1 MGQWSKKALGA
12 GDGSAGFWAMR
23 ESYST
28 YADRMREAP
37 TWFDAHLDLAYLALC
52 GRDMRSA
59 DLSTCGGPDLPA
71 AVTLASLREGRE
83 RWVLATIFTEADG
96 KDVPISYPSG
106 DAEAAHR
113 AGLAQLRVYEE
124 WAKAGEIELPGSHS
138 YREEAG
144 GWGSAFPSRPP
155 SASNQGAS
163 EPLRAGIL
171 IEGADPIRSPDELA
185 WWHARGVVAIG
196 LAWAKASRYAGGNA
210 TEMGLSDLGR
220 ALVREMDRLGV
231 VHDVSHLSD
240 LALADLLRATDRPVI
255 ASHSN
260 CRSILTSAPMASG
273 PHGSAIAMTQRH
285 LTDETIRE
293 IVGRGGIVGLNLFS
307 PFLVAGGGRDRRAT
321 IAEAVA
327 HVERLCDL
335 AGDRAH
341 VGLGSD
347 MDGGF
352 SASKLPEEI
361 NRPADLAR
369 FADALAARGWTERE
383 IGGFAS
389 GNWRRF
395 FARHAPHAFGGE
407 AT

>member
-1 MGQWSKKALGA
+1 
-12 GDGSAGFWAMR
+12 
-23 ESYST
+23 
-28 YADRMREAP
+28 MREAP
-37 TWFDAHLDLAYLALC
+37 AWFDAHLDLAYLALG

-59 DLSTCGGPDLPA
+59 DLSMCGGPDLPA
-71 AVTLASLREGRE
+71 GVTLPSLREGSV
-83 RWVLATIFTEADG
+83 RWTLATIFTEADG
-96 KDVPISYPSG
+96 TDAPIAYPSG

-124 WAKAGEIELPGSHS
+124 WAKAGEIELPN
-138 YREEAG
+138 
-144 GWGSAFPSRPP
+144 PP
-155 SASNQGAS
+155 SHTRGTGERAPGVPSYTPTAPHHGAAR
-163 EPLRAGIL
+163 PLRAGIL

-196 LAWAKASRYAGGNA
+196 LAWARASRYAGGNA
-210 TEMGLSDLGR
+210 TEMGLSDPGR
-220 ALVREMDRLGV
+220 VLVREMDRLGV

-240 LALADLLRATDRPVI
+240 AALADLLRATDRPVI

-260 CRSILTSAPMASG
+260 CRSILTSAPIASG
-273 PHGSAIAMTQRH
+273 PHGSAIGMIQRH
-285 LTDETIRE
+285 LTDDTIRE
-293 IVGRGGIVGLNLFS
+293 IVRRGGVVGLNLFS

-321 IAEAVA
+321 IVEAVA
-327 HVERLCDL
+327 HVERVCDL
-335 AGDRAH
+335 AGDRTH

-352 SASKLPEEI
+352 SASKLPEGI
-361 NRPADLAR
+361 DRPADLAR
-369 FADALAARGWTERE
+369 LADALAARGWTEGE

-395 FARHAPHAFGGE
+395 FARHAPHAFGAE

>member
-1 MGQWSKKALGA
+1 
-12 GDGSAGFWAMR
+12 
-23 ESYST
+23 
-28 YADRMREAP
+28 MREAP
-37 TWFDAHLDLAYLALC
+37 AWFDAHLDLAYLALC

-59 DLSTCGGPDLPA
+59 NLATCGGPDVPA
-71 AVTLASLREGRE
+71 GVTLPSLRDGGVG
-83 RWVLATIFTEADG
+83 WALATIFTEADG
-96 KDVPISYPSG
+96 KDEPISYPSG
-106 DAEAAHR
+106 DVEAAHR
-113 AGLAQLRVYEE
+113 AGLAQLRVYEA
-124 WAKAGEIELPGSHS
+124 WAKAGEVELPGAPSPGDV
-138 YREEAG
+138 AG
-144 GWGSAFPSRPP
+144 GRAPEVALPAP
-155 SASNQGAS
+155 SASPRGAS
-163 EPLRAGIL
+163 GALRAGIL
-171 IEGADPIRSPDELA
+171 IEGADPIRSADELG
-185 WWHARGVVAIG
+185 WWRARGVVVIG

-210 TEMGLSDLGR
+210 TELGLSEAGR
-220 ALVREMDRLGV
+220 VLVREMDRLGV

-240 LALADLLRATDRPVI
+240 AALADLLRATDRPVI

-260 CRSILTSAPMASG
+260 CRSILTSAPLACGS
-273 PHGSAIAMTQRH
+273 HGSGIAMTQRH

-293 IVGRGGIVGLNLFS
+293 IVRRGGVVGVNLFS

-321 IAEAVA
+321 IGEAVA

-335 AGDRAH
+335 AGDREH

-352 SASKLPEEI
+352 SAAKLPEGI

-369 FADALAARGWTERE
+369 LGDALAARGWTERE